1 MAAAAAR
8 AALVAMQ
15 RKQKQKE
22 EKIKSLRSSLSDEK
36 HKAFIGSL
44 FSSGGTKY
52 LAEIAVGEFFLTFLF
67 QSLSIFF

>member
-15 RKQKQKE
+15 KKQKEKE
-22 EKIKSLRSSLSDEK
+22 EKIKNLRSSLSDEK

-52 LAEIAVGEFFLTFLF
+52 LAKIAIGKSFLNIYLYCIFL
-67 QSLSIFF
+67 